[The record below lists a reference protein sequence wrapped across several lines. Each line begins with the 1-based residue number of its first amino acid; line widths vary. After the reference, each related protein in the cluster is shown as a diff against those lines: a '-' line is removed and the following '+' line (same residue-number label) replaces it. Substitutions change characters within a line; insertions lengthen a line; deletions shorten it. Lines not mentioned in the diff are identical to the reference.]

1 MPTAPAELRRS
12 WLFRASAVL
21 LPISFGLYLT
31 SLTMHVAEVQRTLQV
46 FGIGRT
52 EAESMM
58 LLTTIRD
65 LYREGEV
72 FLAAMIT
79 AFTLFFPISK
89 YVALGYVMIT
99 RNVRRRGGFL
109 SAIKNLGQWSMG
121 DVFVVALLVVTM
133 RLNNGV
139 AQVQIVILPGLWVFA
154 TSVLLS
160 MVVSALLGFLYRGQS
175 SE

>member
-1 MPTAPAELRRS
+1 MQSEPQLRRS
-12 WLFRASAVL
+12 WLYRLSLIL
-21 LPISFGLYLT
+21 LPLSLVLYLT
-31 SLTMHVAEVQRTLQV
+31 SLTMHVAEVHKTLQV
-46 FGIGRT
+46 FGVGRT
-52 EAESMM
+52 EVESMR

-65 LYREGEV
+65 LYRDGEI
-72 FLAAMIT
+72 FLSVIIT

-89 YVALGYVMIT
+89 YVALGYVMWT
-99 RNVRRRGGFL
+99 RQTGRRAAYL

-139 AQVQIVILPGLWVFA
+139 AEVEIVVQPGLWVFA
-154 TSVLLS
+154 VSVLLS
-160 MVVSALLGFLYRGQS
+160 MVVSALLGFLYRGQR